1 MKLTCGSK
9 ILGEVPIKRGIL
21 QGDAL
26 SPLLFVIALIP
37 LTHILRT
44 ANPGYEFRTG
54 ETINH
59 LLFMDDLKLYSK
71 SEKALDP
78 FIQTV
83 RIFSEDIGMQ
93 FGMDKC
99 AMLVMKKGK
108 IVKSDGIQ
116 LANDKVIKLLE
127 EGESYKYLGVLEAD
141 EVIVN
146 EMKDKVKREYNRR
159 VRKVLETELNS
170 GNVFKAI
177 NTWLVSAV
185 RYSAAFL
192 GWSGLQLEE
201 IDRRTRKLHNVFCP
215 KSNVDRLYLSRS
227 EGGRGL
233 IGVQDTVET
242 AIWRWRNYVRNSK
255 EILAACTVEEDED
268 RETPNEYKKRKRNE
282 KKTQWTQK
290 QIHGQFIRQTM
301 GKASEDWWGWLRKG
315 CLKGTTE
322 ALIMVAQEQA
332 IRTNNIKP
340 KTQENSKCRMC
351 GKAEESV
358 NHVLSECSKL
368 AQKEYRRQHD
378 WFGTKMHWEI
388 FRKYGIEMK
397 EKWYKHNPEVVM
409 EKDKC
414 KILRDFT
421 IQMDHE
427 ICGRRP
433 EVIVVQKDIID
444 FTCPYDGRVY
454 TKELEKIE
462 HYQDLA

>member
-1 MKLTCGSK
+1 MNFEL
-9 ILGEVPIKRGIL
+9 ER
-21 QGDAL
+21 
-26 SPLLFVIALIP
+26 
-37 LTHILRT
+37 
-44 ANPGYEFRTG
+44 
-54 ETINH
+54 INH
-59 LLFMDDLKLYSK
+59 LLFVDDLKLYSK
-71 SEKALDP
+71 SEKALDL

-159 VRKVLETELNS
+159 VIKVLETELNS

-255 EILAACTVEEDED
+255 EILAACTIEEDED

-282 KKTQWTQK
+282 KKTVDTKTNTWT
-290 QIHGQFIRQTM
+290 IY
-301 GKASEDWWGWLRKG
+301 KA
-315 CLKGTTE
+315 
-322 ALIMVAQEQA
+322 
-332 IRTNNIKP
+332 NN
-340 KTQENSKCRMC
+340 
-351 GKAEESV
+351 G
-358 NHVLSECSKL
+358 
-368 AQKEYRRQHD
+368 
-378 WFGTKMHWEI
+378 
-388 FRKYGIEMK
+388 
-397 EKWYKHNPEVVM
+397 
-409 EKDKC
+409 
-414 KILRDFT
+414 
-421 IQMDHE
+421 
-427 ICGRRP
+427 
-433 EVIVVQKDIID
+433 
-444 FTCPYDGRVY
+444 
-454 TKELEKIE
+454 
-462 HYQDLA
+462 